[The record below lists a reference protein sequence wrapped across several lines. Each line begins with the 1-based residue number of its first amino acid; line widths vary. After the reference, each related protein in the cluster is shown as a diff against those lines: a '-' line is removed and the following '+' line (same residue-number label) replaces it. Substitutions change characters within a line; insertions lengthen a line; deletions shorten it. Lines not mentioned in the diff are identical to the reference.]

1 MNQFICKSGWTSV
14 FKLVLSVWWAELWS
28 LGGSISKFDSLLE
41 PHLRYQSWCCH
52 LLLICADYVSKLSR
66 TTCDSSNAV
75 PSVSF
80 SCTLELI
87 TVFFFW
93 SCELLTKKQQRGISN
108 LIPFVFV
115 FLCVHV
121 CGFLNWSWGL
131 SLLEC
136 VFPGRN
142 TLWSP
147 PAEHPVV
154 LTQAYQLHMFSPYSC
169 QASFHASSPSLLADW
184 DRWDITMCPCCVDW
198 NNSIPFFH
206 AVCRMSASTCHN
218 KTCKRFDGFSP
229 RLPVRCLAVELGLVF
244 TAYFEKMSQNLDL
257 VGNKHHWHILWQNSQ
272 NVPFFEGSLTQHA
285 NIF

>member
-14 FKLVLSVWWAELWS
+14 FKLVLSVWPAELWS

-41 PHLRYQSWCCH
+41 PHSCYQSWCCR

-66 TTCDSSNAV
+66 TTCDGSNAV

-87 TVFFFW
+87 TVFCFW
-93 SCELLTKKQQRGISN
+93 SYELLTKKLQRGISN
-108 LIPFVFV
+108 LISLVFV
-115 FLCVHV
+115 FLCVRV
-121 CGFLNWSWGL
+121 CGFLNWSRGL
-131 SLLEC
+131 SQLEC

-147 PAEHPVV
+147 PAEHAVV

-184 DRWDITMCPCCVDW
+184 DRWDITTCPRCADW
-198 NNSIPFFH
+198 NNSIPFFP
-206 AVCRMSASTCHN
+206 C
-218 KTCKRFDGFSP
+218 
-229 RLPVRCLAVELGLVF
+229 GL
-244 TAYFEKMSQNLDL
+244 
-257 VGNKHHWHILWQNSQ
+257 
-272 NVPFFEGSLTQHA
+272 
-285 NIF
+285 